1 MGCCFLEATL
11 KVISFLVR
19 IYSLLFH
26 LLLSLLMIGLSVVGY
41 SSSGAELSLG
51 MLPWTGNELVGSLL
65 ALGLGGLL
73 FVVLAFNGAQRF
85 LYMVWTL
92 VMTYLI
98 VNGYFLTNYRFSG
111 EGEFRFAIYVALGAL
126 LAFLGGLWL
135 LKTPLREKSKK

>member
-1 MGCCFLEATL
+1 
-11 KVISFLVR
+11 
-19 IYSLLFH
+19 
-26 LLLSLLMIGLSVVGY
+26 MIGLSVVGY

>member
-1 MGCCFLEATL
+1 M

-92 VMTYLI
+92 VMAYLI
-98 VNGYFLTNYRFSG
+98 LNGYFLTNYRFSG
-111 EGEFRFAIYVALGAL
+111 EGEFRFAIYLALGAL

>member
-1 MGCCFLEATL
+1 V

-19 IYSLLFH
+19 IYSLIFH

-41 SSSGAELSLG
+41 FSTGAGLNLG
-51 MLPWTGNELVGSLL
+51 MLPWTGNELIGSLL

-92 VMTYLI
+92 VMAYLL

-111 EGEFRFAIYVALGAL
+111 EGEFRFAIYLAVAAVI
-126 LAFLGGLWL
+126 AFLGGLWL
-135 LKTPLREKSKK
+135 LKTPLREKKTT

>member
-1 MGCCFLEATL
+1 M

-19 IYSLLFH
+19 IYSLIFH

-41 SSSGAELSLG
+41 FSTGAGLNLG
-51 MLPWTGNELVGSLL
+51 MLPWTGNELIGSLL

-92 VMTYLI
+92 VMAYLL

-111 EGEFRFAIYVALGAL
+111 EGEFRFAIYLAVAAVI
-126 LAFLGGLWL
+126 AFLGGLWL
-135 LKTPLREKSKK
+135 LKTPLREKKTT

>member
-1 MGCCFLEATL
+1 M

-19 IYSLLFH
+19 IYSLIFH
-26 LLLSLLMIGLSVVGY
+26 LLLSLLMIGLSIVGY
-41 SSSGAELSLG
+41 ASSGAELSLA

-92 VMTYLI
+92 VMAYLL

-111 EGEFRFAIYVALGAL
+111 EGEFRFAIYLALAAL
-126 LAFLGGLWL
+126 LALLGGLWL

>member
-1 MGCCFLEATL
+1 LEATL

-19 IYSLLFH
+19 IYSLLYH

-92 VMTYLI
+92 VMAYLI

-111 EGEFRFAIYVALGAL
+111 EGEFRFAIYLALGAL

-135 LKTPLREKSKK
+135 LKTPLREKSQK

>member
-1 MGCCFLEATL
+1 V

-19 IYSLLFH
+19 IYSLIFH

-41 SSSGAELSLG
+41 FSTGAGLNLG
-51 MLPWTGNELVGSLL
+51 MLPWTGNELIGSLL

-92 VMTYLI
+92 VMAYLL

-111 EGEFRFAIYVALGAL
+111 EGEFRFAIYLAVAAVI
-126 LAFLGGLWL
+126 AFVGGLWL
-135 LKTPLREKSKK
+135 LKTPLREKKTN

>member
-1 MGCCFLEATL
+1 M

>member
-1 MGCCFLEATL
+1 M

-19 IYSLLFH
+19 IYSLIFH

-41 SSSGAELSLG
+41 FSTGAGLNLG
-51 MLPWTGNELVGSLL
+51 MLPWTGNELLGSLL

-92 VMTYLI
+92 VMAYLL

-111 EGEFRFAIYVALGAL
+111 EGEFRFAIYLAVAAVI
-126 LAFLGGLWL
+126 AFLGGLWL
-135 LKTPLREKSKK
+135 LKTPLREKKTN

>member
-1 MGCCFLEATL
+1 V

-92 VMTYLI
+92 VMAYLI
-98 VNGYFLTNYRFSG
+98 LNGYFLTNYRFSG
-111 EGEFRFAIYVALGAL
+111 EGEFRFAIYLALGAL

>member
-1 MGCCFLEATL
+1 V

-19 IYSLLFH
+19 IYSLIFH

-41 SSSGAELSLG
+41 FSTGAGLNLG
-51 MLPWTGNELVGSLL
+51 MLPWTGNELLGSLL

-92 VMTYLI
+92 VMAYLL

-111 EGEFRFAIYVALGAL
+111 EGEFRFAIYLAVAAVI
-126 LAFLGGLWL
+126 AFVGGLWL
-135 LKTPLREKSKK
+135 LKTPLREKKTN

>member
-1 MGCCFLEATL
+1 M

-19 IYSLLFH
+19 IYSLIFH

-41 SSSGAELSLG
+41 FSTGAGLNLG
-51 MLPWTGNELVGSLL
+51 MLPWTGNELLGSLL

-92 VMTYLI
+92 VMAYLL

-111 EGEFRFAIYVALGAL
+111 EGEFRFAIYLAVAAVI
-126 LAFLGGLWL
+126 AFVGGLWL
-135 LKTPLREKSKK
+135 LKTPLREKKTN